1 MKKYILGLLLLVC
14 SIIHAQK
21 ENLHAVDSILESYNG
36 KDQLNAVVLI
46 ADHGK
51 IKYEKA
57 FGYRDYAK
65 HILLQKSDIFELA
78 SVSKQFT
85 AMIIMILKEKGLLQY
100 DNLVEKYLNIPYKG
114 ITIQNLLT
122 HTSGLPDYQAI
133 MDANWDK
140 SKVANNED
148 ILAYLNKYQPPKLF
162 EPGEKYNYSNTGYV
176 VLASIAEKASGNDFI
191 TMCREYIFHPLKMKH
206 TDIRTL
212 SEKSGISNFA
222 IGHIYVDEKNKFI
235 RADSFPSSNYTIWL
249 GNRKGPG
256 RISSTVEDLLKW
268 DQALYTNKLISL
280 LGLEEAFTP
289 MKLNDGKIS
298 NYGFGWTIIPNGL
311 SGKIVWHNGDN
322 PGYKTMI
329 MRVLEK
335 RKTLIVLCNNAIEKF
350 DTICNNL
357 LSHITQ

>member
-1 MKKYILGLLLLVC
+1 MKKYFLGLLLFTC

-85 AMIIMILKEKGLLQY
+85 AMIIMMLKEKGLLQY
-100 DNLVEKYLNIPYKG
+100 DDLVEKYLNIPYKG
-114 ITIQNLLT
+114 ITIRNLLT

-148 ILAYLNKYQPPKLF
+148 ILAYLNKYQPLKLF
-162 EPGEKYNYSNTGYV
+162 EPGAHYNYSN
-176 VLASIAEKASGNDFI
+176 N
-191 TMCREYIFHPLKMKH
+191 
-206 TDIRTL
+206 
-212 SEKSGISNFA
+212 
-222 IGHIYVDEKNKFI
+222 
-235 RADSFPSSNYTIWL
+235 
-249 GNRKGPG
+249 
-256 RISSTVEDLLKW
+256 
-268 DQALYTNKLISL
+268 
-280 LGLEEAFTP
+280 
-289 MKLNDGKIS
+289 
-298 NYGFGWTIIPNGL
+298 
-311 SGKIVWHNGDN
+311 
-322 PGYKTMI
+322 
-329 MRVLEK
+329 
-335 RKTLIVLCNNAIEKF
+335 
-350 DTICNNL
+350 
-357 LSHITQ
+357 